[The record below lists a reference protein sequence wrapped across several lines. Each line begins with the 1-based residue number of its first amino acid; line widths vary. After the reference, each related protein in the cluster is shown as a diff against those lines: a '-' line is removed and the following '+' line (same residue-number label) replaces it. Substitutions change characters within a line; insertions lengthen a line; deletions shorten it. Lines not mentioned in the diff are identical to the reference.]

1 MSSISELFSI
11 MLEIIT
17 FPIQA
22 ATYIKT
28 SLESILLSLDNLVI
42 INVITP
48 YVANIRYVMGDYIFV
63 ALITLAIIGVTI
75 GMVKAFYTLVKMILD
90 SGLISKS
97 TKIFDIFS

>member
-1 MSSISELFSI
+1 